1 MGLASSIRHSAKL
14 AAFCLKVFLT
24 KKQNH
29 FADTAMHITK
39 VILEGFKSYRER
51 TVVGPFHQGHNVVV
65 GRNGSGKS
73 NFFSAIEF
81 VLLADSSSLKADQQ
95 RAILH
100 EGSGPRMINAS
111 VEIVF
116 DNRDR

>member
-1 MGLASSIRHSAKL
+1 
-14 AAFCLKVFLT
+14 
-24 KKQNH
+24 
-29 FADTAMHITK
+29 MHITK
-39 VILEGFKSYRER
+39 VILEGFKSYGER

-81 VLLADSSSLKADQQ
+81 VLLADSSTLKAEQQ
-95 RAILH
+95 RALLH
-100 EGSGPRMINAS
+100 EGSGPRPITAS

-116 DNRDR
+116 DNKDRWDKLLPCIIIFFSSLNTFDTKSGK

>member
-1 MGLASSIRHSAKL
+1 
-14 AAFCLKVFLT
+14 
-24 KKQNH
+24 
-29 FADTAMHITK
+29 MHITK
-39 VILEGFKSYRER
+39 VILEGFKSYGER

-81 VLLADSSSLKADQQ
+81 VLLADSSTLKAEQQ
-95 RAILH
+95 RALLH
-100 EGSGPRMINAS
+100 EGSGPRPITAS

-116 DNRDR
+116 DNKDRWDKLLPCIIIFSNILCALLVKMTQV

>member
-1 MGLASSIRHSAKL
+1 
-14 AAFCLKVFLT
+14 
-24 KKQNH
+24 
-29 FADTAMHITK
+29 MHITK

-51 TVVGPFHQGHNVVV
+51 TVVGPFRQGHNVVV

-100 EGSGPRMINAS
+100 EGSGPRMITAS

>member
-1 MGLASSIRHSAKL
+1 
-14 AAFCLKVFLT
+14 
-24 KKQNH
+24 
-29 FADTAMHITK
+29 MHITK

-100 EGSGPRMINAS
+100 EGSGPRMITAS

>member
-1 MGLASSIRHSAKL
+1 MSTFHTNKEIFWLHGNFGIVCSCRYFI
-14 AAFCLKVFLT
+14 V
-24 KKQNH
+24 
-29 FADTAMHITK
+29 MHITK
-39 VILEGFKSYRER
+39 VILEGFKSYGAR

-81 VLLADSSSLKADQQ
+81 VLLADSTTLKAEQQ
-95 RAILH
+95 RALLH
-100 EGSGPRMINAS
+100 EGSGPRPISAS

-116 DNRDR
+116 DNKDR

>member
-1 MGLASSIRHSAKL
+1 MAVEALGVGQLAKL
-14 AAFCLKVFLT
+14 KVRQVCSCRYIAT
-24 KKQNH
+24 
-29 FADTAMHITK
+29 MHITK
-39 VILEGFKSYRER
+39 VIVEGFKSYGEK

-81 VLLADSSSLKADQQ
+81 VLLADSTNLKGEQQ
-95 RAILH
+95 RALLH
-100 EGSGPRMINAS
+100 EGSGPRPISAS

-116 DNRDR
+116 DNKDR